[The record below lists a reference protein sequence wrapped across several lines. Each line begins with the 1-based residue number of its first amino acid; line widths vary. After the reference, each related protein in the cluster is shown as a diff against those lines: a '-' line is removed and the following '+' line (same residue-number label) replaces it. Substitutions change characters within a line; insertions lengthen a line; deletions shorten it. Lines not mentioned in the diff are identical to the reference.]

1 MKKLKTLFNS
11 FTTFLHQQE
20 MEAKPKPKEH
30 YLIRRLSKIKT
41 FEKNMLA
48 DRNMHKLLQVKRCLT
63 LYDEIMS
70 KRKHLLY
77 AHIENKEVIN

>member
-1 MKKLKTLFNS
+1 MKKLLSIFAQ
-11 FTTFLHQQE
+11 FTTFLPQQE
-20 MEAKPKPKEH
+20 MKANKKPKEH

-77 AHIENKEVIN
+77 AHIENKEVVN